1 MTDKT
6 WSTRDSSET
15 PDSST
20 DSTVSRPDS
29 TFAALEAQ
37 ILTDQDIEIPDN
49 MDIPYLGHAQPE
61 PAQPVQPVQPIRAEI
76 RTETLPEFIRN
87 EDRKELPKEIGINKP
102 TPFDGDRKKVHAFL
116 QECKVYLAVNR
127 RVYATDEAKVA
138 FVLSFMTEKEA
149 LKWKETYISSITNSA
164 GEIVFPTIKQFWDL
178 VEEYFKPADRIQD
191 ANDKLSILKQGNR
204 PVEEMI
210 TEFRLLASQAGM
222 TDITASDNLHLIRL
236 FRNALHPT
244 LAKKILFSENV
255 PQTIKEWMNRAIQY
269 DTNYRMAMAI
279 LGKPTSGAKSTST
292 FASTSYQTRKIH
304 DHKDPNAMDVD
315 LMTTEKR
322 TALMRKGACF
332 ICEEPGHLA
341 RNCPKKKRNTN
352 QKRTVNEIHAFI
364 DALNKEEKEELAS
377 LQVSGETQDF

>member
-1 MTDKT
+1 
-6 WSTRDSSET
+6 
-15 PDSST
+15 
-20 DSTVSRPDS
+20 
-29 TFAALEAQ
+29 
-37 ILTDQDIEIPDN
+37 LTDQDIEIPDN

-76 RTETLPEFIRN
+76 HTETLPEFIRN
-87 EDRKELPKEIGINKP
+87 EDRKETPKEIGINKP

-279 LGKPTSGAKSTST
+279 LGKPTNGARSTST
-292 FASTSYQTRKIH
+292 STSYQARKIH

-341 RNCPKKKRNTN
+341 KNCPKKKRNTN